1 MSQRPEERLLN
12 VLDSAI
18 SSRYNSRLNFKVPGY
33 NSEDGKRGSYSIT
46 KTEFPATLAGGSSE
60 PIKVDLEK

>member
-12 VLDSAI
+12 VLDSAV
-18 SSRYNSRLNFKVPGY
+18 SSRPGY
-33 NSEDGKRGSYSIT
+33 NSEEGKRGSDSIT